1 MPAGIY
7 TVLTAKKL
15 QGSYQKVTLN
25 GQEITPIYQ
34 DNSLR
39 FKISVFNRPHAWKV
53 LDLIIGFIMWG
64 IALNLIL

>member
-1 MPAGIY
+1 MYSPISY
-7 TVLTAKKL
+7 DILKRSELSSVLTAKKL

-39 FKISVFNRPHAWKV
+39 FKIS
-53 LDLIIGFIMWG
+53 
-64 IALNLIL
+64 